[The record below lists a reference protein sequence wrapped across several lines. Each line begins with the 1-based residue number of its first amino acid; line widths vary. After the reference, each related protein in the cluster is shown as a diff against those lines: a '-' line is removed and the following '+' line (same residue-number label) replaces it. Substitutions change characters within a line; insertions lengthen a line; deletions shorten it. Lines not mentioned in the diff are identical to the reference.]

1 MISRLRY
8 TDLVMMASFK
18 TTISNVLLQRALHDY
33 FEDSGGTATGGASCG
48 DENSAVDKRA
58 TSV

>member
-1 MISRLRY
+1 
-8 TDLVMMASFK
+8 MMASFK